1 MAGGEAVIV
10 LIPAFNEEKTLA
22 LVLRSI
28 RQEHPEAE
36 LVVVDDGSLD
46 GTAALAAAEGAVVL
60 RHPFNL
66 GYGAALQTG
75 YKYALARG
83 ADELVQMD
91 GDGQHE
97 AQEIATILAPLRA
110 GEADLVI
117 GSRFL
122 EEKGYAMGHTRD
134 LGRRVFG
141 LLGRISGVQ
150 ISDPTSG
157 FQALNRRTLELY
169 TESFFPHDYP
179 DVDVLVMAARRGV
192 RILEVPVRMRESPRA
207 STLHGGT
214 RVIYYVYKM
223 LLSLWAASGSSR
235 G

>member
-1 MAGGEAVIV
+1 MIV
-10 LIPAFNEEKTLA
+10 LIPAFNEEDTLA
-22 LVLRSI
+22 PVLRSV
-28 RQEHPEAE
+28 RSAQPGAE
-36 LVVVDDGSLD
+36 IVVVDDGSLD
-46 GTAALAAAEGAVVL
+46 GTAALAAAEGSAVL

-83 ADELVQMD
+83 ANELVQMD
-91 GDGQHE
+91 ADGQHE
-97 AQEIATILAPLRA
+97 AGEIDAILAPLRA
-110 GEADLVI
+110 DEADLVI

-122 EEKGYAMGHTRD
+122 EESSYAMGHTRD

-141 LLGRISGVQ
+141 LLGRIAGVE

-157 FQALNRRTLELY
+157 FQALNRRTLDLY

-179 DVDVLVMAARRGV
+179 DVDVLVTAARRGI
-192 RILEVPVRMRESPRA
+192 RIREEPVRMHESPRA

-214 RVIYYVYKM
+214 RAIYYVYKM
-223 LLSLWAASGSSR
+223 LLSLWAASGTAKEQS
-235 G
+235 